1 MSLFSGLRCRQAIAR
16 TSSLSSLK
24 AVGLAPRRRHIASTT
39 TSSPPSHRIPDLEGY
54 LRDQEGVSGDVERF
68 YRYEQN
74 NPFTWVNP
82 ELAVA
87 AKEDEQGSSSAIRRS
102 LSGKQIAVKDNLM
115 VEGTRT
121 TCSSRML
128 QGEL

>member
-1 MSLFSGLRCRQAIAR
+1 M
-16 TSSLSSLK
+16 
-24 AVGLAPRRRHIASTT
+24 
-39 TSSPPSHRIPDLEGY
+39 
-54 LRDQEGVSGDVERF
+54 RDQEGVSGDVERF